1 MSTRS
6 PDRRKPSAARDIWPV
21 RPLPDPLTTGQHDRM
36 PDVPSTGAPRSKGN
50 RCVCDPAVPE
60 QDRRLIGMLPVDRFP
75 PDAPVPDVVPP
86 WRPPHRAVALSGPL
100 RRASA
105 WAALASG
112 LGWLVFL
119 CFGSSFWLPVLI
131 GVLLALGA
139 TVTFGMAVFELSD
152 GLQGDRV
159 RHSQSR
165 KDLEGWKAARRQ
177 HGRYVLPQHLV
188 AQDGILLD
196 RARVAVDSVL
206 ASRAHAAGVIDSVRN
221 RVELPAQLWR
231 IAQDLHTIGEGEAD
245 AALAGRAAISREG
258 RAAVAHRH
266 RKLEQARTGVTARV
280 HALENYARAV
290 ERLDAQ
296 LAENHA
302 LERLGGSEGVLDLLA
317 RIDVPGADAED
328 LTDMEDHARAALES
342 TLKAAQEAATWLR

>member
-1 MSTRS
+1 
-6 PDRRKPSAARDIWPV
+6 
-21 RPLPDPLTTGQHDRM
+21 M
-36 PDVPSTGAPRSKGN
+36 PDVSSTGAPRSKGN

-60 QDRRLIGMLPVDRFP
+60 HDRRLIGMLPVDRFP
-75 PDAPVPDVVPP
+75 PDAPSPGALPA
-86 WRPPHRAVALSGPL
+86 WRPPHRAAALSDPL
-100 RRASA
+100 RRASG

-139 TVTFGMAVFELSD
+139 TGTFGMAVFELRD
-152 GLQGDRV
+152 GLHGDRV

-165 KDLEGWKAARRQ
+165 KDLDGWKAARRH
-177 HGRYVLPQHLV
+177 HGRYVLPQRLA
-188 AQDGILLD
+188 AQDGVLLD

-206 ASRAHAAGVIDSVRN
+206 ASRAHATGVIDSVRN

-231 IAQDLHTIGEGEAD
+231 IAQDLRTIGEGEAD
-245 AALAGRAAISREG
+245 AALAARAAISREG
-258 RAAVAHRH
+258 RATVSHRN
-266 RKLEQARTGVTARV
+266 RQLGQARTGVTARV
-280 HALENYARAV
+280 QGLENYARAV

-317 RIDVPGADAED
+317 RVDTPGADADD
-328 LTDMEDHARAALES
+328 LTDMEEHARAALET
-342 TLKAAQEAATWLR
+342 TLKAAQDAATWLR